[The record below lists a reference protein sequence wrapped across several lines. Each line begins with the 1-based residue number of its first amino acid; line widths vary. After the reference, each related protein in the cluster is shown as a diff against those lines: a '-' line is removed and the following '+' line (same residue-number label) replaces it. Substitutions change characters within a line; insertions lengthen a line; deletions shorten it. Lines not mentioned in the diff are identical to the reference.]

1 LDSGTSVNKLLTERF
16 SRVGLTEPND
26 SHKQLTIPESIPAAA
41 EKKIVNPGTSINEIS
56 LLFQLNQ
63 SSFEDRDIFFVND
76 LPQVKLPVGTPIS
89 VTIVDKSN
97 LDQGMLSV
105 YERFKGYSQFY
116 KQLNKLVHSVAQE
129 QAQIEYFPA
138 EGQLILAPFKS
149 FYCRAVCLQSNA
161 DKNTV
166 TLYYLDFGN
175 IATIKIKQI
184 RKFPGFLMFS
194 FVSNLCHLQNLDDKD
209 LDSLRKVIAA
219 KHYVKITVV
228 EDNPDCSIVVWNK

>member
-1 LDSGTSVNKLLTERF
+1 
-16 SRVGLTEPND
+16 
-26 SHKQLTIPESIPAAA
+26 
-41 EKKIVNPGTSINEIS
+41 
-56 LLFQLNQ
+56 
-63 SSFEDRDIFFVND
+63 
-76 LPQVKLPVGTPIS
+76 
-89 VTIVDKSN
+89 
-97 LDQGMLSV
+97 MLSV

-149 FYCRAVCLQSNA
+149 FYYRAVCLQSNA
-161 DKNTV
+161 DKYTV

-209 LDSLRKVIAA
+209 LDSLIYA
-219 KHYVKITVV
+219 
-228 EDNPDCSIVVWNK
+228 EFGW